1 MPALAGAALMPY
13 RRFLFFNALGGIVWG
28 TGCVLLGYL
37 AGGLLPGD
45 REVRRPRRGRT
56 RRRRRHRPHRR
67 VAGTEV
73 ACGEGPRR
81 RRTTRSPKKPDSR
94 RATARSPIRGPSVD
108 TVEACLPWG
117 PPPGRDASPESPP
130 GCAATR
136 SGSSVSSSCCCSGDG
151 PSSGCSASSI
161 TILLSL
167 FLGFAIEP
175 IVDRL
180 ARRGWRRGL
189 ATLLVYAVIAIIVPG
204 FIVLVGSLVVS
215 QTTGL
220 VKSGP
225 DGLAQ
230 ISQWLK
236 DNYDVNLP
244 TSSAEISKRI
254 SAAGPTIAGGALGFA
269 TSILGL
275 VFQVFTVALLGFFF
289 ATEGPRFR
297 RALCSRLPPARQL
310 EVLRIWDLA
319 IQKTAG
325 FLYSRIL
332 LAAASAA
339 AHGTFFA
346 IIGLPYALTLG
357 LFVGVVS
364 QFIPTVGT
372 YIAGALPILVAL
384 TISPQKALLV
394 LGFVILYQQIEN
406 YVIAPPLSARTME
419 LHPAIAFGGVIVG
432 ATLLGPA
439 GAFLALPIIATGQ
452 AFFSSII
459 TTHEL
464 VESEMFEDVPAP
476 AGGRRGRC
484 RRPRGRGRDARDEA
498 ERGKGRRGE
507 VRRRRRGLRVRAEGR
522 GGWGTYGPDVLSA
535 GWRRPIVIPS
545 VPVEVGHGRG
555 VRRERLVRRG
565 GHVGQGG
572 RSARGP
578 RRRSTL
584 VSHVHRCVSARRQA
598 DHAGSSDAGRCREA
612 TYGLR
617 LCRGRGGTRPRR
629 PRVPDLGRGRP

>member
-1 MPALAGAALMPY
+1 MPAIGTAA
-13 RRFLFFNALGGIVWG
+13 RA
-28 TGCVLLGYL
+28 
-37 AGGLLPGD
+37 
-45 REVRRPRRGRT
+45 
-56 RRRRRHRPHRR
+56 RR
-67 VAGTEV
+67 VAGE
-73 ACGEGPRR
+73 PPWLRR
-81 RRTTRSPKKPDSR
+81 YT
-94 RATARSPIRGPSVD
+94 IWVFGLV
-108 TVEACLPWG
+108 VLLLL
-117 PPPGRDASPESPP
+117 GRWALERLF
-130 GCAATR
+130 GFL
-136 SGSSVSSSCCCSGDG
+136 
-151 PSSGCSASSI
+151 I

-175 IVDRL
+175 LVDRL

-189 ATLLVYAVIAIIVPG
+189 ATLLVYAIIAVVVTG

-236 DNYDVNLP
+236 DHYDVNLP

-254 SAAGPTIAGGALGFA
+254 SDAGPTIAGGALGFA
-269 TSILGL
+269 TSLLGL

-310 EVLRIWDLA
+310 EVLRVWDLA

-384 TISPQKALLV
+384 TVSPREALLV

-459 TTHEL
+459 TTHDL

-476 AGGRRGRC
+476 AED
-484 RRPRGRGRDARDEA
+484 DAEDALDGKDEPESAVDREVDA
-498 ERGKGRRGE
+498 EM
-507 VRRRRRGLRVRAEGR
+507 
-522 GGWGTYGPDVLSA
+522 
-535 GWRRPIVIPS
+535 
-545 VPVEVGHGRG
+545 H
-555 VRRERLVRRG
+555 
-565 GHVGQGG
+565 
-572 RSARGP
+572 
-578 RRRSTL
+578 
-584 VSHVHRCVSARRQA
+584 
-598 DHAGSSDAGRCREA
+598 
-612 TYGLR
+612 
-617 LCRGRGGTRPRR
+617 GTRPSEAKVDEAKSRLA
-629 PRVPDLGRGRP
+629 DGED